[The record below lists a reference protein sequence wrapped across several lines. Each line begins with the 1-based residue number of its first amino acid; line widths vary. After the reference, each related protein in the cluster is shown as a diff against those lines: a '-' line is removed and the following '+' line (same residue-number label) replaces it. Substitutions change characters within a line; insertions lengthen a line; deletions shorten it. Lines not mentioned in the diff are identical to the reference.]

1 MRATGDIEAVAAHD
15 RVIVIMDKETIQQIA
30 AEVVA
35 RLPFGDRY
43 WLFLAIN
50 VIVMALAAGFAAWF
64 GSFLKTKGQN
74 FATKRDFDE
83 LQRQLSANTKLVETV
98 KSEVSQRDWAQ
109 REWTNLRR
117 IKLEALI
124 EKMHECEAYLDRC
137 RSAAVEGSSLGE
149 AGDVIGEFGTI
160 SDIYFPQL
168 SKETGDFSRE
178 CRKEAITISNL
189 GQAILKAGDNTAARQ
204 GAYDSF
210 MAHWPRKDR
219 ILARNALRD
228 AARTLLKRI
237 MNVDERPA
245 QSDER

>member
-1 MRATGDIEAVAAHD
+1 MNKDI
-15 RVIVIMDKETIQQIA
+15 IQQIA

-83 LQRQLSANTKLVETV
+83 LQRQLKANTEMVETI
-98 KSEVSQRDWAQ
+98 KSEVSQRDWAR

-117 IKLEALI
+117 VKLETLL
-124 EKMHECEAYLDRC
+124 EKMHEGEDYLLRLR
-137 RSAAVEGSSLGE
+137 RSCSRGE
-149 AGDVIGEFGTI
+149 PLDDKRDPINELDAIGKL
-160 SDIYFPQL
+160 YFPELRNAVSDFYQP
-168 SKETGDFSRE
+168 SKGLAVIALD
-178 CRKEAITISNL
+178 L
-189 GQAILKAGDNTAARQ
+189 GQAINKAGDDLDARRS
-204 GAYDSF
+204 AYDTYN
-210 MAHWPRKDR
+210 PRFSALYKEL
-219 ILARNALRD
+219 IHARHDLTA
-228 AARTLLKRI
+228 AARTLLERI
-237 MNVDERPA
+237 MNVDEGAA